1 MGQSILQG
9 NGGGSN
15 KQFISA
21 GGNPNF
27 AGCSFVAYDGEKF
40 APNSGYGT
48 YGKTYE
54 PLDWCKVGANTSYGE
69 RGHKIT
75 ITITKPCTVSV
86 FSFIDGMQSTGNGTQ
101 ISVLNEH
108 AEAGKT
114 YSVQHTGYNQGI
126 GITVIKED

>member
-9 NGGGSN
+9 NGGTPN

-27 AGCSFVAYDGEKF
+27 AGCSFVAYDGKQF

-86 FSFIDGMQSTGNGTQ
+86 FSFIEGMKYTGNGTQ